1 MVKGLG
7 HVVLKVRSLDRS
19 TAFYGDVLG
28 LREVA
33 RDAEDRMAFFT
44 AEGSGNHHDLALI
57 EVGSGAPGPDPR
69 AVGLFHVAFRVGSH
83 LDDLRAMRA
92 WLEGHG
98 VIIRGMSDHL
108 VSQSLYFSDPDGNTL
123 ECYVDA
129 DPAIWREKPELVA
142 TTRPLTL

>member
-19 TAFYGDVLG
+19 AAFYRDALG

-33 RDAEDRMAFFT
+33 RNPEDRMVFFT
-44 AEGSGNHHDLALI
+44 AEGSGAHHDLALI

-83 LDDLRAMRA
+83 LDDLRRA
-92 WLEGHG
+92 RLEGHG
-98 VIIRGMSDHL
+98 VTIRGMSDHL
-108 VSQSLYFSDPDGNTL
+108 VSQSLYFSEPDGNML

-129 DPAIWREKPELVA
+129 DPAICREKPELVA
-142 TTRPLTL
+142 TTRPLAL